1 MQLLKHKGKVL
12 REHRIAALAIGGIEG
27 RMVPQR
33 RRGDCREG
41 PRRNQDAR
49 MADRA
54 DELRRREVG
63 LNGRRE
69 HLGRLRRRELHRREQ
84 LGEVGH
90 LRSGG
95 HQLGDGHGQRHV
107 RARKEISLRNRISKS
122 SFKSFK
128 SFGTCLTHPLFRF

>member
-12 REHRIAALAIGGIEG
+12 REHRIAALAIG
-27 RMVPQR
+27 
-33 RRGDCREG
+33 
-41 PRRNQDAR
+41 RNQDAG

-69 HLGRLRRRELHRREQ
+69 HLGRLRRGELHRREQ
-84 LGEVGH
+84 LGEVRH

-107 RARKEISLRNRISKS
+107 RAGKEISLRNRISKS
-122 SFKSFK
+122 SFKSF
-128 SFGTCLTHPLFRF
+128 GTCLTHPLFRF